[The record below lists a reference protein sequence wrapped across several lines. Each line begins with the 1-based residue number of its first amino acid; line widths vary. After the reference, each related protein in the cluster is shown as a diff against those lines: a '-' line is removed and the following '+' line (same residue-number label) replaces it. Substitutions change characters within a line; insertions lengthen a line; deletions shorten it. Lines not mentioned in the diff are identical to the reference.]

1 MKNTI
6 PDHNGMKLGII
17 NRRKTGGKSQ
27 MWKLN
32 SIQQPICQWQKS
44 HRKFENTLRWM
55 KIKTQYAKIYG
66 MWKYKGVNTDT
77 KKKSSSISK
86 LYLKE

>member
-1 MKNTI
+1 
-6 PDHNGMKLGII
+6 
-17 NRRKTGGKSQ
+17 
-27 MWKLN
+27 
-32 SIQQPICQWQKS
+32 
-44 HRKFENTLRWM
+44 M

-66 MWKYKGVNTDT
+66 MWKYKGVNIDT